1 MVMKCEDAAPLRDL
15 QLSGIFVKEEG
26 SECGVFVMAKKV
38 DIDSNTRS
46 FDAQIY
52 GYPYIT
58 VSFSNGELV
67 VKEKG
72 NIIKKVRIGPTKIS
86 VSGAPDEYLIV
97 LELL

>member
-1 MVMKCEDAAPLRDL
+1 MKCEDAAPLMDL

-38 DIDSNTRS
+38 DIDPNTRS

-58 VSFSNGELV
+58 VSYSNGELV

-72 NIIKKVRIGPTKIS
+72 NVVKKAGISPTKII
-86 VSGAPDEYLIV
+86 VTGAPDEYLIV
-97 LELL
+97 LELR

>member
-1 MVMKCEDAAPLRDL
+1 MKCEDVASLRDL
-15 QLSGIFVKEEG
+15 QLSGIFVKEENY
-26 SECGVFVMAKKV
+26 ECGVFIMTKKV
-38 DIDSNTRS
+38 DIDPNTRS

-52 GYPYIT
+52 GYPNIT
-58 VSFSNGELV
+58 VSYSNGELV

-72 NIIKKVRIGPTKIS
+72 NVVKKVGISPMKIS